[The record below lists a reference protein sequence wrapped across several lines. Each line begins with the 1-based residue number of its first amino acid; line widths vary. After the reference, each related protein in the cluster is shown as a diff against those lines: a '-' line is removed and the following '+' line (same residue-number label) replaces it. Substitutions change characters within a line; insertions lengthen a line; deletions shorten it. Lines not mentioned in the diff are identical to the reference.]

1 MDVLNCMRVF
11 AAVVETESFTAAGAR
26 LDLSKA
32 VVSKYVGH
40 LEDHLGTR
48 LLNRTTRRLSL
59 TESGS
64 AYYERC
70 LQILAD
76 VEEAEQAAGQ
86 LTAMPRGTLRATM
99 PVSFGRIRIA
109 PLLNDYMQRYP
120 DVKLDI
126 TLSDRRVDLVED
138 GYDLAIRVGYVPES
152 GLIARKLT
160 TERVVLCAAPS
171 YLQRCGTPRTP
182 EALREHACLIY
193 SYASTGDE
201 WVLEGSDG
209 KRHAVRI
216 AGPMRVNNGEMLRAA
231 ALDGAGIIR
240 EPHFIVGD
248 DLHAGRLVA
257 LLPDFPPPEI
267 GVYALY
273 PSRKHLS
280 AKVRTFVD
288 YLAARMAESITGA

>member
-1 MDVLNCMRVF
+1 MDILNCMRVF
-11 AAVVETESFTAAGAR
+11 TAVVETESFTAAGMR

-59 TESGS
+59 TESGV

-70 LQILAD
+70 TQILAD
-76 VEEAEQAAGQ
+76 VDEAEQAAGQ
-86 LTAMPRGTLRATM
+86 LTAIPRGTLRVTM

-109 PLLNDYMQRYP
+109 PLLTAYMQRYP
-120 DVKLDI
+120 DVKLDV

-138 GYDLAIRVGYVPES
+138 GYDLAIRVGYLPES
-152 GLIARKLT
+152 GMIARKLT
-160 TERVVLCAAPS
+160 TDRVVLCAAPA
-171 YLQRCGTPRTP
+171 YLKRHGMPQTP
-182 EALREHACLIY
+182 EALRDHACLVY

-201 WVLEGSDG
+201 WVLDDAEG
-209 KRHAVRI
+209 KRHAIRI
-216 AGPMRVNNGEMLRAA
+216 AGPMRVNNGDMLRAA

-240 EPHFIVGD
+240 EPHFIVGT
-248 DLHAGRLVA
+248 DLQAGRLVE

-288 YLAARMAESITGA
+288 YLVERMAEKTADA

>member
-1 MDVLNCMRVF
+1 MDILNCMRVF

-26 LDLSKA
+26 LDSSKA

-48 LLNRTTRRLSL
+48 LLNRTTRKLSL

-86 LTAMPRGTLRATM
+86 LTAMPRGTLRVTM

-109 PLLNDYMQRYP
+109 PLLNDYMHRYP
-120 DVKLDI
+120 DVKLDV
-126 TLSDRRVDLVED
+126 TLSDRRADLVED

-171 YLQRCGTPRTP
+171 YLQRRGTPQTP

-201 WVLEGSDG
+201 WVLEGDDG

-216 AGPMRVNNGEMLRAA
+216 TGPMRVNNGEMLRAA
-231 ALDGAGIIR
+231 
-240 EPHFIVGD
+240 
-248 DLHAGRLVA
+248 
-257 LLPDFPPPEI
+257 
-267 GVYALY
+267 
-273 PSRKHLS
+273 
-280 AKVRTFVD
+280 
-288 YLAARMAESITGA
+288 